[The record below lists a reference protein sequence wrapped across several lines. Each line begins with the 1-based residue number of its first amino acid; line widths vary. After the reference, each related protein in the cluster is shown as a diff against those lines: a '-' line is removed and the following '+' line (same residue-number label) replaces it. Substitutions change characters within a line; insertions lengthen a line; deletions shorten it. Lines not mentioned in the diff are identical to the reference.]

1 MPENIND
8 AVPTIGYAITAL
20 KRSNGD
26 TKSPYYQ
33 KYLEA
38 VSHFT
43 RVHGGEAGRQ
53 LQQVAYDTAVGKGDV
68 GEELAKYSRGS
79 IASGRK
85 LHPTIQNVLFL
96 ASDGQ
101 KPLDK
106 FDYGFDVP
114 ATPVATAPP
123 LTDKLAALFKK

>member
-8 AVPTIGYAITAL
+8 AVPTVGYAITAL

-26 TKSPYYQ
+26 PKSPFYQ
-33 KYLEA
+33 KYVEA

-43 RVHGGEAGRQ
+43 KVHGDEAGRQ
-53 LQQVAYDTAVGKGDV
+53 LQQVAHDTAIGKGEV
-68 GEELAKYSRGS
+68 GEELAKYGRTS

-85 LHPTIQNVLFL
+85 LHPTIQNVLYL

-106 FDYGFDVP
+106 FAYGFDTP